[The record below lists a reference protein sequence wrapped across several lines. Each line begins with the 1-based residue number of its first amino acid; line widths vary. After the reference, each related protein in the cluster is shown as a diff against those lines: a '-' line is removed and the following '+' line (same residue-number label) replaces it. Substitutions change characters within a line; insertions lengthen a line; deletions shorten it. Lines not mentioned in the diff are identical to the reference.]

1 MLSVAT
7 TSHVIVAKKSPPS
20 IDKLFQQYSNITKT
34 SVSINP
40 VFSTTSSLFSRLE
53 DAKFS

>member
-34 SVSINP
+34 SV
-40 VFSTTSSLFSRLE
+40 
-53 DAKFS
+53 